1 MSTNSTN
8 NNNNIITIN
17 NISAATLAAIASTNR
32 HGIDQRQVAAEHLRK
47 FVPTYNVGQLVEYID
62 ALRQGVALLPT
73 QTVKSPFGRTLG
85 KPGAWPVSTVVET
98 YLIQF
103 ADGMAVDGSNIAM
116 LFTLAFDTVN
126 NTSQLARAKGDH
138 IALTFTRIIDCLLAY
153 RPASTKNSAPKLV
166 SLGMSQI
173 SALRCLTLVQPF
185 AHGLRDIARA
195 TARAYKP
202 A

>member
-1 MSTNSTN
+1 MNSSSSIVTV
-8 NNNNIITIN
+8 
-17 NISAATLAAIASTNR
+17 SAATLAVIAGTNR

-62 ALRQGVALLPT
+62 ALRQGVSMLPN
-73 QTVKSPFGRTLG
+73 QTTKSPFGRTLG
-85 KPGAWPVSTVVET
+85 KPGAWPVSTVVEM

-103 ADGMAVDGSNIAM
+103 ADGLAVDGSNIAM
-116 LFTLAFDTVN
+116 LFTLAFECIN
-126 NTSQLARAKGDH
+126 STSQLARAKGDH
-138 IALTFTRIIDCLLAY
+138 IALTFTRITDCLLAY
-153 RPASTKNSAPKLV
+153 RPTSTKNSAPKLV
-166 SLGMSQI
+166 GLGMSQI
-173 SALRCLTLVQPF
+173 SALRCLTLIQPF